1 MAIRKSN
8 IIRNFKIWKTLLYK
22 IGTPSIEENKIN
34 SKYYT
39 IPVQGGNATLV
50 KDYK

>member
-1 MAIRKSN
+1 M
-8 IIRNFKIWKTLLYK
+8 
-22 IGTPSIEENKIN
+22 GTPSVEENKIN

-50 KDYK
+50 EDYKSLLADKNVSPDGKHFYHQKK